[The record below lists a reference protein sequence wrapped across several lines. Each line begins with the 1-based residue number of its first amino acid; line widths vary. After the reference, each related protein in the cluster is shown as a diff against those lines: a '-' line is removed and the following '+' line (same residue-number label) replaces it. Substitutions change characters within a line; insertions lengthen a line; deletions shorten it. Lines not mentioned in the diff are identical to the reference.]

1 MARKRRETDPFEAL
15 TWMDLEAWAGDK
27 IVARGK
33 SYQRNGHVKELAR
46 TADGKLAAWVEGTER
61 YAVLVYFDGG
71 MLESNCT
78 CPYWDD
84 CKHAVA
90 TVLEYLDHIKKNVQ
104 VPVYD
109 QKDKGLQIVEQKKVE
124 FFSGVDRIE
133 EDLSEGASNEFVEDF
148 LKGLKKSELIQ
159 ILNDL
164 TKRHRA
170 VHEAILDR
178 KHLSGRSVKKMV
190 DRVRAEILDLT
201 SEPGWMN
208 YWNNEGYIPDYTRV
222 RDRLSDLLSGGHAD
236 DVITLG
242 EELLE
247 AGTEQIEMSDDE
259 GETAEEIGSCME
271 VVFQALPESSLCP
284 AEQMLWAVEAEL
296 KDNYDLCEDLVEF
309 WNQKKAKQDWSI
321 LADRLHERL
330 GHLKPDEGEDFDSIH
345 YRRDRLIDWI
355 VEALKMSERLD
366 EALALCE
373 KEAPKTG
380 SYVRLVNLLKETGRK
395 DEADSWIQ
403 KGIKATDKK
412 WPGISTQLRETYRKI
427 REEQRDWPVVA
438 AIKAEDFFTRPSLTA
453 FKELE
458 KTAKKAKV
466 WQNVRPAAMTY
477 LESGKI
483 PDDTSSWPLP
493 GTGLPKPKEFW
504 KRQFPLLDD
513 LIDIAIAE
521 KRPDEV
527 LHWYEKSGQKSTF
540 PFLHGH
546 REDQIAVALKDSH
559 PDKAIDIWKQ
569 LAEREIGLTKVKAYR
584 SAAIHLRK
592 IHDVMKKRREE
603 KEWRDYIRE
612 LRQANARK
620 PRLVEILDG
629 LTGMKIVDR

>member
-90 TVLEYLDHIKKNVQ
+90 TVLEYMDYIKKNVQ

-271 VVFQALPESSLCP
+271 VVFQALPESSLSP

-330 GHLKPDEGEDFDSIH
+330 GHLKPDEGEDFDCIH

-612 LRQANARK
+612 LGQANARK